1 LYETWV
7 VNNKKHALFDSLLC
21 LLIMHVCHELYGNT
35 LLKLAVELRCQDV
48 VDFYTN
54 FSEKI
59 PAGVSGKE
67 RKGSG
72 LV

>member
-1 LYETWV
+1 
-7 VNNKKHALFDSLLC
+7 
-21 LLIMHVCHELYGNT
+21 MHVCHELYGNT